1 MFRNGIG
8 CGTVSASV
16 IPSIDQQTASDVL
29 FLGEF
34 RHSLDPK
41 KRVTVPSSWR
51 EQLVN
56 DKGLAVV
63 PGMSR
68 NCLVLM
74 PARDMKRRVFA
85 AIQSKAL
92 TDERSR
98 QVAST
103 LGAQSAMVEWD
114 SAGRIRV
121 PDNLLKLA
129 GLEDDVVL
137 VGALDVIELWTP
149 AEWDKSQAA
158 VGPNALGAAA
168 KEINF

>member
-1 MFRNGIG
+1 MK
-8 CGTVSASV
+8 CLAVSSNV

-41 KRVTVPSSWR
+41 KRVTIPSGWR
-51 EQLVN
+51 DQLVN
-56 DKGLAVV
+56 EKGLAVV

-114 SAGRIRV
+114 TAGRVRV
-121 PDNLLKLA
+121 PDHLLKSA

-137 VGALDVIELWTP
+137 VGALDVIELWSP
-149 AEWDKSQAA
+149 AIWEKNQQAG
-158 VGPNALGAAA
+158 GPDSLGAAA